1 MFLSPLFDSFKN
13 QSVARLAGLQL
24 AVLACIISA
33 VCLAAHWVIR
43 HDLSAAR
50 RMQRQR
56 EIAQLAAVYNSGG
69 WHELKLV
76 RLYTTSVKEEH
87 VLRVTDA
94 YAKHVEEDMSPAVR
108 EIDWEHY
115 LPVFVK
121 NGEVLWI
128 DAAVPSTGQHIKI
141 LQTPLKDG
149 KYLWV
154 GETEKSIA
162 SQAWSATWRLA
173 MLGSIISLIGVVPI
187 LWFTRRVYE
196 PLEALRNNADS
207 LRSDKTGRA
216 ELKARA
222 AIPELSQL
230 SQSVNTVLND
240 RVDQIT
246 TLSGELNS
254 VNEHLAH
261 ELKTPLARIR
271 GDLED
276 LLDHY
281 GKPDGEDAAVRGMD
295 EIDRASQLVQTIL
308 AIRLGDTGSMRL
320 HLELTSPKAMIDEL
334 MEMYEP
340 AAEDRNQT
348 LSFTVHQDALV
359 LLDRHRVRQAIVN
372 LLDNALAYTP
382 EGGSVELT
390 QEVDEL
396 GYLLRIKDSG
406 PGLTAS
412 DMDRIWKRFARGSA
426 ASARAPGTGLGLSLV
441 RAVARAHYGE
451 AHANNHEG
459 GGAEFW
465 MRLPLTPY
473 PVDLTAEEGSH
484 L

>member
-1 MFLSPLFDSFKN
+1 
-13 QSVARLAGLQL
+13 
-24 AVLACIISA
+24 
-33 VCLAAHWVIR
+33 
-43 HDLSAAR
+43 
-50 RMQRQR
+50 
-56 EIAQLAAVYNSGG
+56 
-69 WHELKLV
+69 
-76 RLYTTSVKEEH
+76 VKEQH

-94 YAKHVEEDMSPAVR
+94 YAKQVEEEMEP
-108 EIDWEHY
+108 ELKQIDWSHY

-121 NGEVLWI
+121 DGEVSWI
-128 DAAVPSTGQHIKI
+128 EATIPSSGESIKI

-154 GETEKSIA
+154 GETEHLSA
-162 SQAWSATWRLA
+162 AQAWSTTWRLA
-173 MLGSIISLIGVVPI
+173 MLCSSISLIGVIPI
-187 LWFTRRVYE
+187 LWFTRHVYE

-207 LRSDKTGRA
+207 LRSDKTGRSGLHA
-216 ELKARA
+216 KS
-222 AIPELSQL
+222 AIPELAQL

-240 RVDQIT
+240 RVDQIS

-340 AAEDRNQT
+340 AAEDRSQK
-348 LSFTVHQDALV
+348 LSFTVRQDALV

-382 EGGSVELT
+382 EGGSVELI

-396 GYLLRIKDSG
+396 GYLLRVQDSG
-406 PGLTAS
+406 PGLTAN
-412 DMDRIWKRFARGSA
+412 DMNRIWKRFARGSA

-451 AHANNHEG
+451 ANAQNRQG

-465 MRLPLTPY
+465 LRLPLTPY
-473 PVDLTAEEGSH
+473 PVDVQPDDAPYLYQPEETNH